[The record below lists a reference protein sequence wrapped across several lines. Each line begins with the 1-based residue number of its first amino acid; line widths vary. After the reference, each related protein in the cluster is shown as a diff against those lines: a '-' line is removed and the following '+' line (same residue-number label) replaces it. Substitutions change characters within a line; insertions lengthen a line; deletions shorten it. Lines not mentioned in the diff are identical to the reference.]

1 MRRMLTSGVLCA
13 VALCASAQD
22 AKPAQAQAALQDQDT
37 ALIRT
42 ASAGPAEAQPR
53 SRSRDALVNVAAA
66 HAAGMPSAG
75 AEMAGH
81 KAEAAPAEQRR
92 RRTGPAMLIA
102 ALAVMLT
109 IALRR
114 LGAFD
119 S

>member
-13 VALCASAQD
+13 VALCASARY
-22 AKPAQAQAALQDQDT
+22 AMAAQAQAAQQDQGT
-37 ALIRT
+37 GLIKT
-42 ASAGPAEAQPR
+42 ASAGTAEAQLGP
-53 SRSRDALVNVAAA
+53 RSRDAVVNVAAA

-75 AEMAGH
+75 AAVAGH
-81 KAEAAPAEQRR
+81 KPEAAPAQERR

-102 ALAVMLT
+102 ALAVMTT

-119 S
+119 L